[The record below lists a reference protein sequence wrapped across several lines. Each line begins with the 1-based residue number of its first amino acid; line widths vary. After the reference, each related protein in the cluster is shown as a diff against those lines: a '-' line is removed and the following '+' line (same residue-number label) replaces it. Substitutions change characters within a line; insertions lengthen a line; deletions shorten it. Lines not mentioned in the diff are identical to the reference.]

1 MKLAPAYLSHS
12 GRSVT
17 KRSVAAS
24 VLVLVGL
31 GIVESGG
38 LGRDKGK
45 WASTTLLLLPGKIRY
60 EEVIPRGDPTSFA
73 QSVTGGIARGN
84 RLD

>member
-1 MKLAPAYLSHS
+1 
-12 GRSVT
+12 
-17 KRSVAAS
+17 
-24 VLVLVGL
+24 VGL

-45 WASTTLLLLPGKIRY
+45 WASTTLLLIPGKIRY
-60 EEVIPRGDPTSFA
+60 EEVIPREDPTSFA

-84 RLD
+84 RLRSQSLSIFHNWDLEEK